1 MRYVIVLILLVI
13 HQIQMQYFK
22 NFNVFMTNIKEGR
35 SINDE
40 LH

>member
-1 MRYVIVLILLVI
+1 MRYVIGCLIHLVI

-22 NFNVFMTNIKEGR
+22 LFMTNIKEGR
-35 SINDE
+35 SINDR